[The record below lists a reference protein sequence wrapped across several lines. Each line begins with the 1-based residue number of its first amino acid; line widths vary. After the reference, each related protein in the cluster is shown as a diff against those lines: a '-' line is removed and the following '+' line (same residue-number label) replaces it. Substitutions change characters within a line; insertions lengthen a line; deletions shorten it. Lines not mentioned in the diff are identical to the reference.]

1 MKMKRKSLFRF
12 RIVFK
17 FLFCVMI
24 NRLFSHLVAYYNI
37 EIIYSIIFYII
48 YNETNS
54 DQAIVLY
61 QGATFQ

>member
-1 MKMKRKSLFRF
+1 ML
-12 RIVFK
+12 
-17 FLFCVMI
+17 

-37 EIIYSIIFYII
+37 EIIYSIISYII

-61 QGATFQ
+61 QGPTFQYMQQSNMH